1 MPLVQWFRAA
11 WLVMSEKNGMSA
23 LGLQRQ
29 LGLSSYQTAWTM
41 LHKFRT
47 AMVRPGREKLHGEIE
62 VDETY
67 VGGPEPGRRGRQVR
81 TKAIVA
87 IGIETY
93 PSLGNH
99 VGGFGR
105 IRMRMVPDVTQR
117 TLGDFVWDIAEP
129 GSVIK
134 TDAWVGYQN
143 IEGDGYT
150 HVVANIAA
158 HGDPA
163 HVELPGVHRVASLLK
178 RWLMGTHHGAVER
191 QHLDS
196 YLDEFTFRFN
206 RRKAGR
212 RGLLFYRLLQGAVTA
227 RPISYETIVWS
238 RRGLALPPAERL
250 YAPADSG
257 RGRAVL
263 VAAERAAA
271 ALDCLCEHV
280 WPSDF
285 LVLFPPALAELFE
298 QRQKLG
304 IGKLTGG
311 LDPQVAYVL
320 SHEPLAQNR
329 QDTLITGD
337 RKADRSLPRRISA
350 VVVNVAQQRLSHIWR
365 VDCDEAE
372 SEHSPIPHVLV
383 GIVKTGQ
390 ERGDDP
396 LVRIRKRTILPP
408 PVAQQFGSLCR

>member
-1 MPLVQWFRAA
+1 MEARPLGGRDYPRSLPEFLDWFPDDASCLAYLARLRWPDGFVCPSSGCDGRDAWLTDRHLYVCTSCRRQVSLTAGTIFEKTRVPLVQWFRAA

-250 YAPADSG
+250 
-257 RGRAVL
+257 
-263 VAAERAAA
+263 
-271 ALDCLCEHV
+271 
-280 WPSDF
+280 
-285 LVLFPPALAELFE
+285 
-298 QRQKLG
+298 
-304 IGKLTGG
+304 T
-311 LDPQVAYVL
+311 
-320 SHEPLAQNR
+320 
-329 QDTLITGD
+329 
-337 RKADRSLPRRISA
+337 LPRTA
-350 VVVNVAQQRLSHIWR
+350 DADV
-365 VDCDEAE
+365 
-372 SEHSPIPHVLV
+372 P
-383 GIVKTGQ
+383 
-390 ERGDDP
+390 
-396 LVRIRKRTILPP
+396 
-408 PVAQQFGSLCR
+408 F